1 MVEIANNVPDGL
13 SNSVTGTTVNA
24 YADALDW
31 PCLGVPSKTIHLK
44 NTDAANALKY
54 KLLTYA
60 HASGLSYEEVV
71 ETTLAIGD
79 IAQIVLLYPYA
90 TVKVQVKSSVTN
102 DHATY
107 QLDYNGDD

>member
-13 SNSVTGTTVNA
+13 SNSIIGTTVND
-24 YADALDW
+24 YVDALDW

-54 KLLTYA
+54 KVLTYA
-60 HASGLSYEEVV
+60 HVDGSPYEEVA
-71 ETTLAIGD
+71 ETVLAIGD
-79 IAQIVLLYPYA
+79 IAQIILLYPYA
-90 TVKVQVKSSVTN
+90 AVKVQVKSSVTN
-102 DHATY
+102 VHATY